1 VFAIAVALASQ
12 AGRQQGSLTDSTL
25 VEVFRSLSRTSDG
38 LEHLRARVGT
48 DTMDIVLFLRAC
60 GVTEA
65 SAAAIRLCEY
75 VLATAPALAGWTVTQ
90 CAPVEIPR

>member
-25 VEVFRSLSRTSDG
+25 VEVFRSLSSSSDG
-38 LEHLRARVGT
+38 LEHLRARVGI
-48 DTMDIVLFLRAC
+48 DTIDIVLFLRAC
-60 GVTEA
+60 GVAGA
-65 SAAAIRLCEY
+65 SAAALKLCEH
-75 VLATAPALAGWTVTQ
+75 VLAMEPALAGWTVTQ